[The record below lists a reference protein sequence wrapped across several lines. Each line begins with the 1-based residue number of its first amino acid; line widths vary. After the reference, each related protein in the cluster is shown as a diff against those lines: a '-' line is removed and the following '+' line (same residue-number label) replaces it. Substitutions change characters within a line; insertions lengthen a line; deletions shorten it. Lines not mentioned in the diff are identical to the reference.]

1 MLHPPGALQPLRPP
15 DQHVA
20 PNKGVNH
27 IHHGHEPRPA
37 GLFRPVE
44 GAEEIRLVHVLRR
57 DLGELN
63 AHTLE
68 RIARL
73 VNLAQQA
80 LRRLDEFWSEGS
92 GKGQMLLGASG
103 VLGTLWIKRVG
114 CQEDGDATCLPLVAA
129 QLFGRAGGVMGAG
142 LF

>member
-1 MLHPPGALQPLRPP
+1 MRIKPSGVLRDVFPSPNLWDLVPASGRARRAPCLLYPPGALQPLRPP

-73 VNLAQQA
+73 VKLAQQA
-80 LRRLDEFWSEGS
+80 LRRLDEFWSE
-92 GKGQMLLGASG
+92 
-103 VLGTLWIKRVG
+103 
-114 CQEDGDATCLPLVAA
+114 
-129 QLFGRAGGVMGAG
+129 
-142 LF
+142 